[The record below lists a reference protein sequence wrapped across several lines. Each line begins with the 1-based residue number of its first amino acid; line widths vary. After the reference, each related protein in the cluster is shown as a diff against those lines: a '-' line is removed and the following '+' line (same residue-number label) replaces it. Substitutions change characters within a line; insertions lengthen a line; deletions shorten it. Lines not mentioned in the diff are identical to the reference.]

1 MITRLLEGCMKYY
14 VKNWLWGVG
23 DCKKVMS
30 TGMLQEGCIMY
41 DVVIWLWAVGG
52 CKKVKSMFLQEG
64 CRKYDGLHL

>member
-1 MITRLLEGCMKYY
+1 MKYY

-30 TGMLQEGCIMY
+30 RMLQEGCRKY